1 MGYNIALSGLTAAA
15 EAIDVTSN
23 NIANSQT
30 VGYKAGQYVFAD
42 QFFRAQDPQSKDRS
56 GMGTQRQV
64 IRRDQNYGTV
74 TGTQNPLDLALT
86 GPGMFVLAKQA
97 SNNVPTETPSVFQYS
112 RNGQFGVDSQN
123 RIVNESGMF
132 VVGYPA
138 TPDGTQ
144 TTQASFSV
152 LSLDPAPKAANPST
166 QSTIALNINNGGNTI
181 QAPFDPNNSASYTQ
195 STSQTVYD
203 SAGNP
208 HTLSNFYAK
217 TDPAT
222 LYLYPQGGGGSRTS
236 ATQFS
241 FNPKQDTSAQAD
253 LFGAN
258 NNLTGIINGV
268 SSAQSIGTTALAAN
282 GTIGSSET
290 LAGCTLTALPA
301 GQTSTYQLMLN
312 DGTKLMVTAQPGVDG
327 SGNQVTRYAYT
338 ADRYKVYATVDG
350 INVNRSIDVASQI
363 GQGYVPKGVLSGVVA
378 LNGGVATTLGTTV
391 TPGTHTVTIPSPA
404 VGGDPA
410 TASITVVATGVPTA
424 STLNTFSGGVPNHYV
439 LTGLTSTHGSG
450 GTVTVDLTSAT
461 TATVSVSGGTLYQA
475 GDIIT
480 IPSGALGSGSSAT
493 TVTVN
498 TVTGG
503 ALTTGTIN
511 AFTGGTAPYVLTGLN
526 TNGIGTGGTF
536 TVNLTSST
544 AGTVSVSGGNGYAA
558 NDTVTIPAGALGA
571 GSAATTLTIGTITA
585 NSGKI
590 SAINITN
597 GGSGFATGSITLA
610 ASLVTGAPD
619 TGAYTIPIGASNI
632 GVANSSVTAISVG
645 GAITGSAPAGTYTL
659 GSTQT
664 NNALAGTFA
673 GSTVANLGGVAGT
686 YSVNVVGGTGSGG
699 VALINYA
706 GNGVITGIQLSGGS
720 GYTAANTLTI
730 PAGALG
736 SGSTA
741 LTLGSVGAGNLLT
754 GTFLGMHDAGGNN
767 VLSAQAVQAGSA
779 GGVQTF
785 TFTNGISI
793 TMSTPA
799 GDDVGA
805 IAGNLNGK
813 TITIANNPTGTMGF
827 VAGKNID
834 SLARDQFGVPAY
846 TTNTTI
852 TTSVGSGTRVNNLA
866 LNIDSTNMT
875 AYTAAEQTYTSTTNG
890 NPLSQ
895 LTGYSFDNKGNL
907 VASYGDGTTMIKGQL
922 AIASFNN
929 TEGLIPVGLNSFQV
943 SGTTGMTSG
952 AAVYGT
958 ANSGNFGAVQ
968 GKAVESSNVDLTGEL
983 VKLMT
988 LQRLYTAN
996 SQAVKIEAA
1005 TLVDDAIRIGQ

>member
-1 MGYNIALSGLTAAA
+1 MGYNIAFSGLTAAA

-42 QFFRAQDPQSKDRS
+42 EFYRAQDPQSQDRS

-64 IRRDQNYGTV
+64 IRRDQSYGTV

-97 SNNVPTETPSVFQYS
+97 SNNVPTETPSVFQYT

-138 TPDGTQ
+138 TPDGTA

-152 LSLDPAPKAANPST
+152 LTLDPTPKPANPST
-166 QSTIALNINNGGNTI
+166 KSTIALNINNGGNTI
-181 QAPFDPNNSASYTQ
+181 QSAFDPNNTASYTQ

-241 FNPKQDTSAQAD
+241 FNPMQDTSPQAD
-253 LFGAN
+253 LFGGT
-258 NNLTGIINGV
+258 NNLTGVISGV
-268 SSAQSIGTTALAAN
+268 GSTNQIATTALASQGGGN
-282 GTIGSSET
+282 GTET
-290 LAGCTLTALPA
+290 LQGCTLTALPA
-301 GQTSTYQLMLN
+301 GQTSTYQLTLN
-312 DGTKLMVTAQPGVDG
+312 DGTNLMVTAQPGVDG
-327 SGNQVTRYAYT
+327 QGNQITRYAYT
-338 ADRYKVYATVDG
+338 ADRYKVYSTVDG
-350 INVNRSIDVASQI
+350 INVNRSIDVSSQI
-363 GQGYVPKGVLSGVVA
+363 GNGYTPTGVLTA
-378 LNGGVATTLGTTV
+378 FNIPGGGIASSDTTTSTDV
-391 TPGTHTVTIPSPA
+391 TNKAITIQSPA
-404 VGGDPA
+404 IGGDPA
-410 TASITVVATGVPTA
+410 HLS
-424 STLNTFSGGVPNHYV
+424 
-439 LTGLTSTHGSG
+439 
-450 GTVTVDLTSAT
+450 VTVSHGKI
-461 TATVSVSGGTLYQA
+461 TA
-475 GDIIT
+475 
-480 IPSGALGSGSSAT
+480 
-493 TVTVN
+493 VTV
-498 TVTGG
+498 
-503 ALTTGTIN
+503 
-511 AFTGGTAPYVLTGLN
+511 
-526 TNGIGTGGTF
+526 
-536 TVNLTSST
+536 
-544 AGTVSVSGGNGYAA
+544 
-558 NDTVTIPAGALGA
+558 
-571 GSAATTLTIGTITA
+571 
-585 NSGKI
+585 
-590 SAINITN
+590 TN
-597 GGSGFATGSITLA
+597 GGSGFSAGNYVIPASSITA
-610 ASLVTGAPD
+610 GDSGTFTVPIASTGVTVG
-619 TGAYTIPIGASNI
+619 
-632 GVANSSVTAISVG
+632 NSTVSAVSVG

-659 GSTQT
+659 RSQQT
-664 NNALAGTFA
+664 NNALSAAIVVNG
-673 GSTVANLGGVAGT
+673 GNPVLGLGGVAGT
-686 YSVNVVGGTGSGG
+686 YSVPVNGGGGSGG
-699 VALINYA
+699 VALINYG
-706 GNGVITGIQLSGGS
+706 GNGVINGVQLSGGS
-720 GYTAANTLTI
+720 TYVQGQTLTI

-741 LTLGSVGAGNLLT
+741 LTLGAIGSGNLLT
-754 GTFLGMHDAGGNN
+754 GTFIGMQDAGGNN
-767 VLSAQAVQAGSA
+767 VLSAQAVVAGSA

-785 TFTNGISI
+785 TFSNGVSI
-793 TMSTPA
+793 TMNTPA
-799 GDDVGA
+799 TDSVGA

-813 TITIANNPTGTMGF
+813 KITIANNPVGTMGF

-852 TTSVGSGTRVNNLA
+852 TTSVGSGLRVNNLA

-895 LTGYSFDNKGNL
+895 LTGFSFDNKGNL

-929 TEGLIPVGLNSFQV
+929 AAGLIPVGLNSYQV
-943 SGTTGMTSG
+943 SGTTGTTSG
-952 AAVYGT
+952 AAIYGT
-958 ANSGNFGAVQ
+958 ANSGNLGAVQ

-996 SQAVKIEAA
+996 SQAVKVEAA
-1005 TLVDDAIRIGQ
+1005 TIVDDAIRIGQ

>member
-1 MGYNIALSGLTAAA
+1 MGYNIAFSGLTAAA

-144 TTQASFSV
+144 TSQASFSV
-152 LSLDPAPKAANPST
+152 LSLDPTPKAANPST
-166 QSTIALNINNGGNTI
+166 KSTIALNINNGGNVI
-181 QAPFDPNNSASYTQ
+181 QSPFDPNNSASYTQ

-253 LFGAN
+253 LFGAS

-268 SSAQSIGTTALAAN
+268 SSSQSIATTALAAN
-282 GTIGSSET
+282 GTIGSTET

-350 INVNRSIDVASQI
+350 INVNRSIDVGSQI
-363 GQGYVPKGVLSGVVA
+363 GQGYVPKGKLSGFTIPT
-378 LNGGVATTLGTTV
+378 GGIATSLGTTV
-391 TPGTHTVTIPSPA
+391 HAGTYTGVSIPSPA
-404 VGGDPA
+404 VGGDAA
-410 TASITVVATGVPTA
+410 TANITVVATGVVGGAPA
-424 STLNTFSGGVPNHYV
+424 LAGLSGGV
-439 LTGLTSTHGSG
+439 TGGSPYTVNTFTSNGIGSG
-450 GTVTVDLTSAT
+450 GSLAVTL
-461 TATVSVSGGTLYQA
+461 
-475 GDIIT
+475 
-480 IPSGALGSGSSAT
+480 
-493 TVTVN
+493 
-498 TVTGG
+498 
-503 ALTTGTIN
+503 TGT
-511 AFTGGTAPYVLTGLN
+511 
-526 TNGIGTGGTF
+526 
-536 TVNLTSST
+536 T
-544 AGTVSVSGGNGYAA
+544 AGTVAVTGGSGYAVG
-558 NDTVTIPAGALGA
+558 DTITIPPGSLGV
-571 GSAATTLTIGTITA
+571 GSSAATVVVGSLSSSTG
-585 NSGKI
+585 GKI
-590 SAINITN
+590 SSVTITN
-597 GGSGFATGSITLA
+597 GGSGFATGSVTIA
-610 ASLVTGAPD
+610 ASAISGNIAD
-619 TGAYTIPIGASNI
+619 TGTYTMPVASGNI
-632 GVANSSVTAISVG
+632 GVGNSSVTAVSVG

-659 GSTQT
+659 RSQQT
-664 NNALAGTFA
+664 TNALTGTFA

-720 GYTAANTLTI
+720 GYTAADTLTV

-741 LTLGSVGAGNLLT
+741 LTLGNVGAGNLLT
-754 GTFLGMHDAGGNN
+754 GTFIGMQDAGGNN

-813 TITIANNPTGTMGF
+813 TITIANNPTGTMAF

-834 SLARDQFGVPAY
+834 SMARDQFGVPAY

-852 TTSVGSGTRVNNLA
+852 TTTVGSGTRVNNLA

-929 TEGLIPVGLNSFQV
+929 TEGLIPVGLNSYQV

-958 ANSGNFGAVQ
+958 ANSGNLGAVQ

>member
-1 MGYNIALSGLTAAA
+1 MGYNIAFSGLTAAA

-56 GMGTQRQV
+56 GMGAQRQV

-97 SNNVPTETPSVFQYS
+97 SNNVPTETPSVFQYT

-144 TTQASFSV
+144 TSQASFSV
-152 LSLDPAPKAANPST
+152 LSLDPTPKSANPST
-166 QSTIALNINNGGNTI
+166 KSTIALNINNGGNPI

-241 FNPKQDTSAQAD
+241 FNPKQDISAQAD

-268 SSAQSIGTTALAAN
+268 SSSQSIATTALAAS
-282 GTIGSSET
+282 GTIGSTET

-350 INVNRSIDVASQI
+350 INVNRSIDVASQV
-363 GQGYVPKGVLSGVVA
+363 GQGYVPKGKLSA
-378 LNGGVATTLGTTV
+378 FTLGNGVISSDNTTI
-391 TPGTHTVTIPSPA
+391 TAGTHTISIPSPSA
-404 VGGDPA
+404 GGDAANITVTVGGA
-410 TASITVVATGVPTA
+410 GAINA
-424 STLNTFSGGVPNHYV
+424 STLSGLTGGVIAGSPYTLNPQGV
-439 LTGLTSTHGSG
+439 GFTQTGTGVGGTLTVSLTSTTA
-450 GTVTVDLTSAT
+450 GTVTV
-461 TATVSVSGGTLYQA
+461 SGG
-475 GDIIT
+475 
-480 IPSGALGSGSSAT
+480 S
-493 TVTVN
+493 
-498 TVTGG
+498 
-503 ALTTGTIN
+503 
-511 AFTGGTAPYVLTGLN
+511 
-526 TNGIGTGGTF
+526 
-536 TVNLTSST
+536 
-544 AGTVSVSGGNGYAA
+544 GYAVGNA
-558 NDTVTIPAGALGA
+558 ITIPAGALGV
-571 GSAATTLTIGTITA
+571 GSSAVTLTVGSILPNRITSVVV
-585 NSGKI
+585 N
-590 SAINITN
+590 N
-597 GGSGFATGSITLA
+597 GGSGFAAGSYNIAASSLVAGNTGSFT
-610 ASLVTGAPD
+610 V
-619 TGAYTIPIGASNI
+619 PIGAGDI
-632 GVANSSVTAISVG
+632 AVGNSSVTAVSVG

-659 GSTQT
+659 RSQQT
-664 NNALAGTFA
+664 TNALTGTFA

-686 YSVNVVGGTGSGG
+686 YSVNVVGGTGTGG

-720 GYTAANTLTI
+720 GYTAADTLTV

-741 LTLGSVGAGNLLT
+741 LTLGTVGAGNLLT
-754 GTFLGMHDAGGNN
+754 GTFLGMQDAGGNN

-834 SLARDQFGVPAY
+834 SMARDQFGVPAY

-852 TTSVGSGTRVNNLA
+852 TTTVGSGTRVNNLA

-929 TEGLIPVGLNSFQV
+929 TEGLIPVGLNSYQV

-958 ANSGNFGAVQ
+958 ANSGNLGAVQ